1 MNAKEAERLQGFLQR
16 TFGNRTI
23 RVAPAKGKGPAEVYI
38 GDEFIAT
45 LNRDDEDGEV
55 SYTLTMA
62 ILSEDLG

>member
-1 MNAKEAERLQGFLQR
+1 MNAKEVEKLQAFLQR

-23 RVAPAKGKGPAEVYI
+23 RVAPAKGKGPSEVYV

-45 LNRDDEDGEV
+45 LDRDEEDGEV

-62 ILSEDLG
+62 ILSEDLA